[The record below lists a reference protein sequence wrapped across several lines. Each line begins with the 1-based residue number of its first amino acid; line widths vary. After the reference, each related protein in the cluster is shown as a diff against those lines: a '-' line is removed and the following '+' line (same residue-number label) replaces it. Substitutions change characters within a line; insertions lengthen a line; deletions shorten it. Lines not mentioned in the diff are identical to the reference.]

1 MEGVLGDVI
10 IRMDASILRYMM
22 YCIMLLVLVDRYHTT
37 SGMVYYPLGLTP
49 TMYMM
54 HCIVGVLGVE
64 REGYIHHVVYLHQ

>member
-1 MEGVLGDVI
+1 MSLTPNV
-10 IRMDASILRYMM
+10 YMM

-64 REGYIHHVVYLHQ
+64 RGVTYIMWCTYTSDVLSSRG

>member
-1 MEGVLGDVI
+1 MHATVCAAAALSTVHPMKYYI
-10 IRMDASILRYMM
+10 TSYMDRS
-22 YCIMLLVLVDRYHTT
+22 HTT
-37 SGMVYYPLGLTP
+37 SGMAYYPLGLTP